1 MTSKRATFTEILDF
15 LDKLDAVSIYYEI
28 RNPTPRAIQIDID
41 VPGEHW
47 EVEFQEDG
55 EVGVDVFRSQGVKGP
70 ELLKDLFERF
80 SD

>member
-1 MTSKRATFTEILDF
+1 MTAREGTFTEILDF

-47 EVEFQEDG
+47 EVEFREDG
-55 EVGVDVFRSQGVKGP
+55 EVRVDVFRSQGVKGP

-80 SD
+80 GD